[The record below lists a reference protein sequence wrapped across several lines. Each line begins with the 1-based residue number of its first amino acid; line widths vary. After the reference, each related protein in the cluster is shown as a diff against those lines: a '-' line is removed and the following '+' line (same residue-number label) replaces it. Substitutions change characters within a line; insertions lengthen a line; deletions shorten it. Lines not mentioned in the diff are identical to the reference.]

1 MRRPQPNPQEDMMDL
16 ECSSSSSFD
25 ELKKQPSEPSRQYY
39 ELSSLSRRIARF
51 VSPDH
56 NPYLEALGRILP
68 PLAVLLLGPLLLW
81 DVYDYNTLSSW
92 RIIRSAHLAWSSL
105 LHTSSWPIAILTCIM
120 VALLPR
126 GGIRY
131 KSFSSNL
138 ASQAL
143 VMGANITQSSW
154 KMSLAISFVLM
165 HIVIFQM
172 ALQMGY
178 PSLLWNPFLWG
189 WYKVYLPKDIGG
201 AMKGACFDDLA
212 ARTPLC
218 LEEWQWEELSS
229 GTLSSR
235 KPDDVLAVQ
244 RGYQYLQN
252 SGGLL
257 INALARNVVDAI
269 PALKQNM
276 EGLAPLVKDDNLSL
290 VLFENDSDDGT
301 REALKQ
307 WAAEDNLGYS
317 VDLMGCGPQNPDC
330 HLNIEDRY
338 DSNLFIN
345 PKASGVGKLGE
356 FRQIL
361 LEYITSQPKYEN
373 YSHMVVLDV
382 DLGTSLSPLGLLHT
396 LGLKGDIA
404 EDYVVASASSQVW
417 PGTMGSIMPPYDLS
431 AFRAEESEST
441 RRARELHTAFCD
453 LMPKGDRWRNMC
465 EACSP
470 MQLFLIQNADDPSNN
485 HGQPYQVTS
494 AFNGLTI
501 YPMSL
506 IKQRGPLARYDS
518 GDDNQRC
525 EHVGFHLSLS
535 DKMYVNPKWTMN
547 LKPNKPGG
555 PTGMKAIKTLLMAI
569 LGRPNVMVAIAGGNL
584 VFFFVFVYAVW
595 VIGVAIK
602 NLAYV
607 LMNEKREILFGMER
621 EV

>member
-1 MRRPQPNPQEDMMDL
+1 MATSYDQRQLKMRRPQPNPQEDDI
-16 ECSSSSSFD
+16 ESSSSFED
-25 ELKKQPSEPSRQYY
+25 IKKPEPQRQ
-39 ELSSLSRRIARF
+39 EALSPLSKRIVRF

-68 PLAVLLLGPLLLW
+68 PLAVLLLGPMLLW
-81 DVYDYNTLSSW
+81 DIYDYSSESASLSPW
-92 RIIRSAHLAWSSL
+92 RIVRSAHLAWSSL
-105 LHTSSWPIAILTCIM
+105 LHTSSWPIAILTVVI

-126 GGIRY
+126 GGIKY
-131 KSFSSNL
+131 KSFSSGL

-143 VMGANITQSSW
+143 GVGANITQSSW
-154 KMSLAISFVLM
+154 KMSMAISFVLM
-165 HIVIFQM
+165 HLVIFQM

-189 WYKVYLPKDIGG
+189 WYKVYLPQNIGT
-201 AMKGACFDDLA
+201 AMKGACWNDLA
-212 ARTPLC
+212 ARKPLC
-218 LEEWQWEELSS
+218 LDEWQWDELSS
-229 GTLSSR
+229 GTLSSSN
-235 KPDDVLAVQ
+235 PDDVLAVQ

-276 EGLAPLVKDDNLSL
+276 EGLAPLVKNDNLAL

-307 WAAEDNLGYS
+307 WANEENLGYS

-330 HLNIEDRY
+330 QLNIEDRY

-361 LEYITSQPKYEN
+361 LEYITSQPKYED

-417 PGTMGSIMPPYDLS
+417 PG
-431 AFRAEESEST
+431 
-441 RRARELHTAFCD
+441 
-453 LMPKGDRWRNMC
+453 
-465 EACSP
+465 
-470 MQLFLIQNADDPSNN
+470 
-485 HGQPYQVTS
+485 
-494 AFNGLTI
+494 
-501 YPMSL
+501 
-506 IKQRGPLARYDS
+506 
-518 GDDNQRC
+518 
-525 EHVGFHLSLS
+525 
-535 DKMYVNPKWTMN
+535 
-547 LKPNKPGG
+547 
-555 PTGMKAIKTLLMAI
+555 
-569 LGRPNVMVAIAGGNL
+569 
-584 VFFFVFVYAVW
+584 
-595 VIGVAIK
+595 
-602 NLAYV
+602 
-607 LMNEKREILFGMER
+607 
-621 EV
+621 